1 MVVMSE
7 VKNNKTINYISLLN
21 VVCAIAVVILH
32 TNGVTFW
39 KFNNNGIWA
48 ISNLIECI
56 FYFAVPIFFMITG
69 ITLIDYRDRYSTKEF
84 FKKRVKKTVIP
95 FIFFSIFGLF
105 FLAYISKALPIQEFN
120 IVKFFNVIVDTQ
132 FMGIYWFFIPL
143 FSIYLCM
150 PLLSSIDK
158 KNRKSVFLYLL
169 GCCILFNTV
178 LPFLN
183 EILNLGLSL
192 PIKMIIG
199 TEYLMYPIMG
209 YLLHTYDIDK
219 KKEYVIYFLGIV
231 SLLIHII
238 MTYNLSIQAQNVIET
253 YKGYNSIFCILYSAA
268 VFLFVKN
275 ISKFIKS
282 KKFFNLVNAVKKYTF
297 AIYLLHW
304 FLMDLFTFIFNLKT
318 NSVLYIL
325 GLPII
330 IIPFC
335 ISITYIIRKIPIVK
349 HLLP

>member
-1 MVVMSE
+1 M
-7 VKNNKTINYISLLN
+7 
-21 VVCAIAVVILH
+21 
-32 TNGVTFW
+32 
-39 KFNNNGIWA
+39 
-48 ISNLIECI
+48 
-56 FYFAVPIFFMITG
+56 
-69 ITLIDYRDRYSTKEF
+69 
-84 FKKRVKKTVIP
+84 
-95 FIFFSIFGLF
+95 
-105 FLAYISKALPIQEFN
+105 
-120 IVKFFNVIVDTQ
+120 
-132 FMGIYWFFIPL
+132 
-143 FSIYLCM
+143 
-150 PLLSSIDK
+150 
-158 KNRKSVFLYLL
+158 
-169 GCCILFNTV
+169 